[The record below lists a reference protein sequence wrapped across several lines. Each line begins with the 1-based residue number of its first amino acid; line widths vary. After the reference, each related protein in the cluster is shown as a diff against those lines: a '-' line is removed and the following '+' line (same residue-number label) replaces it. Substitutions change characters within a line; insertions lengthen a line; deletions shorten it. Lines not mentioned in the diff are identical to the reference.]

1 MVGLKKLKTYQF
13 KDKAT
18 YNQLKST
25 LEGWCF
31 FRQDNKQYFLKAP
44 NHTFISSLVDTKL
57 IKLIDE
63 KG

>member
-13 KDKAT
+13 KDKMVYT
-18 YNQLKST
+18 QLRPT

-31 FRQDNKQYFLKAP
+31 FRHSNNQYFLKAP
-44 NHTFISSLVDTKL
+44 DNTFISSLIDAKI

-63 KG
+63 E